1 MWRIDTMLFSCNS
14 TRDVRHAGTGLNGV
28 ISLLRHS
35 VLFACALAAV
45 SAAAPARAGEAQLGA
60 WRDYALRGITPEYTW
75 AGRPAADAVRPSVID
90 SLQPVRTMRMPELQ
104 FAAAPAIAG
113 GLSFGYT
120 RALASDTPFA
130 EDGGLSLIDDGRA
143 GIERTVVA
151 PTISGAFGDGGR
163 VDATVMLAYQRFASP
178 NLNAIEATDGLPP
191 SALPA
196 SGSETSYGSGV
207 RLGMAQD
214 VGAGVSFRAAY
225 QSQVNMSTLRSYSG
239 VYADAG
245 DFDMPASVETG
256 FDWDLGGGNALGFG
270 VSRVMYSDVT
280 PFTSTALPTSVLA
293 LLGDG
298 TSPAFAW
305 RDLTV
310 YSAAWSWQA
319 SADNRIMLR
328 YFTQQQPE
336 PTSELLALAMSENFS
351 DNNFAVSLD
360 HRLSDESAVRLGAAY
375 APSQYYVGNADYSES
390 NSSSDQI
397 EVMAIWSVRF

>member
-1 MWRIDTMLFSCNS
+1 MLY
-14 TRDVRHAGTGLNGV
+14 AL
-28 ISLLRHS
+28 
-35 VLFACALAAV
+35 ALAAV
-45 SAAAPARAGEAQLGA
+45 STAAPARAGEAQLGA
-60 WRDYALRGITPEYTW
+60 WRDYALRGITPEYQW
-75 AGRPAADAVRPSVID
+75 ADRPAVEAVRPSVID

-104 FAAAPAIAG
+104 FDEAPAAEGGISLGVSRAFAG
-113 GLSFGYT
+113 
-120 RALASDTPFA
+120 DTPYTEGSGLVLA
-130 EDGGLSLIDDGRA
+130 ELDEGRA

-151 PTISGAFGDGGR
+151 PSISRAFGDGGR
-163 VDATVMLAYQRFASP
+163 VDASVLLAYQRFASP
-178 NLNAIEATDGLPP
+178 NLNAIESPDGLPP

-214 VGAGVSFRAAY
+214 VGEGLSFRAAY

-256 FDWDLGGGNALGFG
+256 FDWNLGGGHTLGFD

-280 PFTSTALPTSVLA
+280 PFTSTALPTNLLA

-298 TSPAFAW
+298 TSPNFAW

-310 YSAAWSWQA
+310 YSAAWAWQA
-319 SADNRIMLR
+319 SADNRIVLR

-336 PTSELLALAMSENFS
+336 PTSELLNLAMADGYT

-360 HRLSDESAVRLGAAY
+360 HSLGEDSALRFGAAY
-375 APSQYYVGNADYSES
+375 APSQYFVGNASYSDDES
-390 NSSSDQI
+390 SGEQI

>member
-1 MWRIDTMLFSCNS
+1 
-14 TRDVRHAGTGLNGV
+14 
-28 ISLLRHS
+28 
-35 VLFACALAAV
+35 
-45 SAAAPARAGEAQLGA
+45 
-60 WRDYALRGITPEYTW
+60 
-75 AGRPAADAVRPSVID
+75 VID